1 MNAAEAFA
9 KVEEYESAVNT
20 CGTPLPAYI
29 SHKRVWALKIK
40 EIHFDHE
47 RRGPNEETDGTAI
60 IVPEEQRYAPIR
72 LSAAYVRKH
81 DPKAGGYW
89 VQYDGGYQS
98 WSPAEAFEAGYTA
111 VKPGDNPHG
120 VYHGIGW
127 AVKMMQDGLRVCRAG
142 WNGKGMWIGLIPGD
156 QWGLG
161 SGQNAYDYGAAG
173 PGMLLPWIGMRTAQ
187 GTFVPWL
194 CSQTDLLA
202 TDWEIAE

>member
-1 MNAAEAFA
+1 MEAAGDY
-9 KVEEYESAVNT
+9 VSM
-20 CGTPLPAYI
+20 PAYR
-29 SHKRVWALKIK
+29 SHKKVWALKIASV
-40 EIHFDHE
+40 
-47 RRGPNEETDGTAI
+47 ETIDTDSTTDENPKVRI
-60 IVPEEQRYAPIR
+60 TFEDKVFSPQEHWC
-72 LSAAYVRKH
+72 VRKPIPQTGWYLVKYE
-81 DPKAGGYW
+81 DGY
-89 VQYDGGYQS
+89 VS
-98 WSPAEAFEAGYTA
+98 FSPGETFEQGYTLI
-111 VKPGDNPHG
+111 KPGDNPHG
-120 VYHGIGW
+120 VWHGIGW
-127 AVKMMQDGLRVCRAG
+127 AVKMMQDGLRVCRSG